1 MRAFITA
8 NLGADFAAP
17 PPEQQAEVQLTV
29 GDHSGSYSERWVL
42 HVGERN
48 FQGHNSVDE
57 RQIFLKDAF
66 LQACKLAKIALN

>member
-1 MRAFITA
+1 MGSDP
-8 NLGADFAAP
+8 LDKYDFAAP

-57 RQIFLKDAF
+57 RQIFL
-66 LQACKLAKIALN
+66 